1 MIKLIS
7 LLLISSICFACNK
20 SKVIHNGNN
29 QTSISEVKTSKNL
42 TEDLKTSNIKTIENV
57 SYKLFHISENSLKDI
72 FKENTSEYANFSC
85 FYFDIEIENENDI
98 VNHPSRNYLNLNDKI
113 QYLSFMIKNYMQIEA
128 GGKKYNCIN
137 STFDRTYGQSK
148 SSRFFLVF
156 EKIKQEDITFK
167 YDDDYF
173 DNGVIQLKLTI

>member
-1 MIKLIS
+1 MIKVNS
-7 LLLISSICFACNK
+7 LLLIILVCIACNK
-20 SKVIHNGNN
+20 SKVGYNANN
-29 QTSISEVKTSKNL
+29 KNPNSEVQTSKNL
-42 TEDLKTSNIKTIENV
+42 KEDLETTNFKTIDNV
-57 SYKLFHISENSLKDI
+57 SYKIYHLSENSLKDI
-72 FKENTSEYANFSC
+72 FKDTTNEYGNFTC
-85 FYFDIEIENENDI
+85 FYFDIEIANENDI
-98 VNHPSRNYLNLNDKI
+98 VNYPSSNYVNLNDKI

-156 EKIKQEDITFK
+156 DKIKQEEITFK

-173 DNGVIQLKLTI
+173 DNGIIQLKLTI